1 MSRPG
6 AARPDASVARPRA
19 ALWLG
24 LAGLMLVLIGHALL
38 LHGAFWR
45 GDDPSLLRHA
55 LDSPGL
61 RAFHDAAHW
70 QALSPSNLT
79 PWAVQ
84 SLRLDALAAGLTPDF
99 FYARQV
105 AALAAVLV
113 AGFVLMRP
121 WLGVGPTLAALGV
134 FAGSASTASVVQQLM
149 TRHYLEGLLFALLA
163 LLAHGRSLGAATPSG
178 RSGWA
183 VAAAAAYALACTAK
197 EVYVPLVLVAAVW
210 PAIEAGDRPQVGARA
225 GGWRRRALALGP
237 WVLVALA
244 YVLWRRAMLP
254 SMVGGYGT
262 LSALATPEGLG
273 AILRALAG
281 LPALWLAPVGWGD
294 AGRALATGLAVAWL
308 TGLVRALAR
317 SPRPARAVLFAGVVA
332 VAVVGPL
339 LPLVGY
345 PGVNAPDRYLFLPGF
360 VVCLAGAWALKA
372 LASGSSPRAGST
384 AGPIAG
390 PWRLA
395 VGAAL
400 VGLTGMAVLAQT
412 VDVQRR
418 TLGPWL
424 ASFDAQGR
432 HLMAAPATDSLM
444 PGRALLQTF
453 WYVTDLC
460 ALREQQGGG
469 ACPQVL
475 VPGWPA
481 ARPVDRLQVFDDV
494 AGRWRDAGDDRAALL
509 AAWTAGDPSTP
520 LQVEMTLEGGW
531 IRWAFAV
538 GAGGAPPGNWYV
550 ASPELGR
557 FPVPASGALRMA
569 RSSLTVQVQFE
580 PAAAGAGPVRVV
592 SPVLRV
598 APGAPVKWRRG
609 NDGL

>member
-1 MSRPG
+1 
-6 AARPDASVARPRA
+6 
-19 ALWLG
+19 
-24 LAGLMLVLIGHALL
+24 MLVLTGHALL

-84 SLRLDALAAGLTPDF
+84 SLRLDALVAGLSPDF

-121 WLGVGPTLAALGV
+121 WLGVGPTLAALAV

-163 LLAHGRSLGAATPSG
+163 LLAHGRSLGASTLAG

-197 EVYVPLVLVAAVW
+197 EIYVPLVLVAAVW
-210 PAIEAGDRPQVGARA
+210 PAIEAGDRRQDEARA

-237 WVLVALA
+237 SVLVALA

-262 LSALATPEGLG
+262 LSALATLEGLG
-273 AILRALAG
+273 AIARALAG
-281 LPALWLAPVGWGD
+281 LPALWLAPMGWGD

-308 TGLVRALAR
+308 TGLVRAMAR

-372 LASGSSPRAGST
+372 LASAPSPAT
-384 AGPIAG
+384 G

-395 VGAAL
+395 GVAAL

-418 TLGPWL
+418 TVGPWL

-432 HLMAAPATDSLM
+432 HLMVAPATDSLM

-481 ARPVDRLQVFDDV
+481 ARPVDRLKVFDDA
-494 AGRWRDAGDDRAALL
+494 AGRWREAGDDRAALL
-509 AAWTAGDPSTP
+509 AAWTAGDQGTP

-538 GAGGAPPGNWYV
+538 GSGGTPPGGWYV

-609 NDGL
+609 SDGL

>member
-1 MSRPG
+1 MNRSG
-6 AARPDASVARPRA
+6 ALGREATVVPARRA
-19 ALWLG
+19 LG
-24 LAGLMLVLIGHALL
+24 AGLGGLLLVLVAYALL

-84 SLRLDALAAGLTPDF
+84 SLRLDALVAGLSPDY
-99 FYARQV
+99 FYARQL

-113 AGFVLMRP
+113 AGFALLRP
-121 WLGVGPTLAALGV
+121 WLGTGATLAALMV
-134 FAGSASTASVVQQLM
+134 FAASASTASVIQQLM

-163 LLAHGRSLGAATPSG
+163 LLAHQRALGSAISV
-178 RSGWA
+178 RCSGWA
-183 VAAAAAYALACTAK
+183 LAAAAAYALACTAK

-210 PAIEAGDRPQVGARA
+210 QTVGAGDRRELGAKA
-225 GGWRRRALALGP
+225 VTWRRRALAVGP
-237 WVLVALA
+237 WLLVALA

-254 SMVGGYGT
+254 SMVGGYGALST
-262 LSALATPEGLG
+262 LVTAEGLG
-273 AILRALAG
+273 AVVRALAG
-281 LPALWLAPVGWGD
+281 LPALWLAPVGWGT
-294 AGRALATGLAVAWL
+294 AGRALSTGIAVVWLAC
-308 TGLVRALAR
+308 LVLALAR
-317 SPRPARAVLFAGVVA
+317 SPRPAHALRFAGVVTAA
-332 VAVVGPL
+332 VLGPL
-339 LPLVGY
+339 LPLVSY
-345 PGVNAPDRYLFLPGF
+345 PGLTTPDRYLFLPGF
-360 VVCLAGAWALKA
+360 VASLMGAWALKA
-372 LASGSSPRAGST
+372 LASPSGPT
-384 AGPIAG
+384 AGRWGVAG
-390 PWRLA
+390 
-395 VGAAL
+395 GAL
-400 VGLTGMAVLAQT
+400 LIGVTGLAVLAQT
-412 VDVQRR
+412 ADVQRR

-432 HLMAAPATDSLM
+432 QLLAAPGSDTLV

-453 WYVTDLC
+453 WYVNDLC
-460 ALREQQGGG
+460 ALREQQGQG

-481 ARPVDRLQVFDDV
+481 ARPVDRLKVFDDAV
-494 AGRWRDAGDDRAALL
+494 GEWREPGSDRSAVL
-509 AAWTAGDPSTP
+509 AAWTAGDERTA

-538 GAGGAPPGNWYV
+538 GQGEDTPGAWYV

-557 FPVPASGALRMA
+557 FPVPASGALRMT
-569 RSSLTVQVQFE
+569 RPSLTVQVQFE
-580 PAAAGAGPVRVV
+580 PAATGGGPVRVV

-598 APGAPVKWRRG
+598 APGTPVKWQRSG
-609 NDGL
+609 AAP